1 MTKVQFMNGF
11 KDFLFEP
18 ATKEVLDKLKLHI
31 FDYIVSN
38 SKLEFEDFDT
48 TKLIL
53 SLPDIEDIFNENEKF
68 IDEIPFKKYEY
79 NLRSFIR

>member
-1 MTKVQFMNGF
+1 MGF
-11 KDFLFEP
+11 IIIQVLSSCEKG
-18 ATKEVLDKLKLHI
+18 KECGPVVGCV